1 MPPDQPEETGTRH
14 SARIELRD
22 LQLATGIGTYAACD
36 VVPEAHLLDLT
47 LVVSPGLVQVA
58 ADDMA
63 LVFDYDPL
71 IAQIDRIAREQPC
84 ETQEYLLGRITRA
97 CAQYSQITALDACL
111 RKRPVR
117 DGTGT
122 LGVRL
127 SLGAAQLDALRGEC

>member
-22 LQLATGIGTYAACD
+22 LQLATGIGTYAAGD

-84 ETQEYLLGRITRA
+84 ETQEL
-97 CAQYSQITALDACL
+97 
-111 RKRPVR
+111 KVR
-117 DGTGT
+117 VVSVRSMP
-122 LGVRL
+122 LMSRRL
-127 SLGAAQLDALRGEC
+127 SLMYLPVSASSGM